1 MRVLYWFQMGGEKG
15 SVNDQVKQ
23 YAIFITAMNAIE
35 MINWG
40 VGMMCLDENSAWR
53 PWVFLIGILLNLRLP
68 LGFMP
73 NDFHGEK
80 CDIFN
85 MLVLCLQ
92 HRIFYVDGGTLK
104 SCIPRTQPFIPVTFF
119 FFSCMLQAG
128 SSLHSSPWIQPP
140 KYC

>member
-1 MRVLYWFQMGGEKG
+1 MGGEKG

-80 CDIFN
+80 CDILICWCCVCNIASF
-85 MLVLCLQ
+85 MLMGV
-92 HRIFYVDGGTLK
+92 H
-104 SCIPRTQPFIPVTFF
+104 
-119 FFSCMLQAG
+119 
-128 SSLHSSPWIQPP
+128 
-140 KYC
+140 